1 MPWYGSDGVAL
12 AHALVRDPAAA
23 RFASRAGYP
32 NPTIGLDNA
41 AAARSAA
48 LLRRVKAQLGHD
60 PDTLSLASYDA
71 LEIVARAAAAGDGK
85 VTAASLRSVAH
96 GYVGLSGKILLNRAD
111 DRAFGSFDFW
121 SVGARAG
128 KPAWLRTF
136 SYLSSG
142 VGKGRI
148 VTRLGC
154 RRVVAGP

>member
-1 MPWYGSDGVAL
+1 
-12 AHALVRDPAAA
+12 
-23 RFASRAGYP
+23 
-32 NPTIGLDNA
+32 
-41 AAARSAA
+41 
-48 LLRRVKAQLGHD
+48 
-60 PDTLSLASYDA
+60 
-71 LEIVARAAAAGDGK
+71 

>member
-1 MPWYGSDGVAL
+1 M
-12 AHALVRDPAAA
+12 
-23 RFASRAGYP
+23 
-32 NPTIGLDNA
+32 
-41 AAARSAA
+41 
-48 LLRRVKAQLGHD
+48 
-60 PDTLSLASYDA
+60 
-71 LEIVARAAAAGDGK
+71 
-85 VTAASLRSVAH
+85 TAASLRSVAH